1 MPEIRSLKDIE
12 EVLAEVVKQTTKDMF
27 AGLTLERTL
36 RLAEA
41 VGSPHTRLKVVHVAG
56 TSGKT
61 STSYMTAHLL
71 RRAGKKVG
79 LTVSPYVLDMRER
92 VQLEGELM
100 SEAEFIRY
108 FNEFRLLTE
117 HLDFTPTYFEY
128 MMVFALWV
136 FDAVNVDYAV
146 VETGLGGLLDASNI
160 CREAD
165 KVCVITDIGYD
176 HMQILGN
183 TLGEIAAQKA
193 GIIAPDNKVVLY
205 EQGAEVMAV
214 VREAAAKNGAELI
227 EIQPQPDD
235 LFMQRNAR
243 LSCAAYNTVATRD
256 GLPGMEDMVVDE
268 LAQLKVPGRLE
279 SIKYNGTQVLL
290 DGAHNQQKMQALTAA
305 LQALHPS
312 VRWSAVYAMKADKD
326 FRTVVAEIA
335 PLLERVIVV
344 PLKAGGDMPI
354 EYVTPEELSEEFRRH
369 GVIAEIA
376 QSAKE
381 GLDMLTQ
388 QSDVNI
394 LVTGSLYLV
403 AEAIKEGGR

>member
-12 EVLAEVVKQTTKDMF
+12 SVLADVAKQTTKDMF
-27 AGLTLERTL
+27 AGLTLERTF

-92 VQLEGELM
+92 VQLEDELM
-100 SEAEFIRY
+100 SEAEFVRY

-136 FDAVNVDYAV
+136 FDAAKVDYAV
-146 VETGLGGLLDASNI
+146 IETGLGGLLDASNI

-165 KVCVITDIGYD
+165 KVCVITDIGFD

-193 GIIAPDNKVVLY
+193 GIIASQNTVVMY
-205 EQGAEVMAV
+205 EQGAEVMTV
-214 VREAAAKNGAELI
+214 VREAATKNRAELI
-227 EIQPQPDD
+227 EIQPQSND

-243 LSCAAYNTVATRD
+243 LSCAVYNAVATRD
-256 GLPGMEDMVVDE
+256 GLAVMEDAIVDE

-279 SIKYNGTQVLL
+279 SIEYNDRQVLL

-305 LQALHPS
+305 LQALHPG

-326 FRTVVAEIA
+326 YKAVIAAIAPFLEQVVA
-335 PLLERVIVV
+335 V

-354 EYVTPEELSEEFRRH
+354 EYVAPEELAEEFTRY
-369 GVIAEIA
+369 GVGTETVG
-376 QSAKE
+376 SAKE
-381 GLDMLTQ
+381 ALAILTGQ
-388 QSDVNI
+388 ADENI

-403 AEAIKEGGR
+403 SEVMSNK